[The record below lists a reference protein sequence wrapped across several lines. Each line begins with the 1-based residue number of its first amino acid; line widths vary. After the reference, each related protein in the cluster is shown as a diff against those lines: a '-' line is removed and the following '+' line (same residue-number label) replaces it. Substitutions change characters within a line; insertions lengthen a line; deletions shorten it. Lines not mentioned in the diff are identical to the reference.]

1 MLQPAEVTVVPERP
15 SMSTLPD
22 PGAAAA
28 GSCAW
33 ILDTLA
39 IATCACNTDRT
50 SGNMAVPIFTVCLFT
65 VVGGMLCKSDKPSII
80 IITALHQG
88 HQATPWGTRALGF
101 GVYVGDCAVSGSSG
115 NTLGHEGRDGAVL
128 PQRAGWGCL
137 A

>member
-1 MLQPAEVTVVPERP
+1 MLQPAEVTVVPERPSMLQPAEVTVVPERP

-80 IITALHQG
+80 IIIINLYCDG
-88 HQATPWGTRALGF
+88 M
-101 GVYVGDCAVSGSSG
+101 
-115 NTLGHEGRDGAVL
+115 EG
-128 PQRAGWGCL
+128 
-137 A
+137 